1 MNKFPARAGWQ
12 WVKQGMLLFRKQPGG
27 LMALFFC
34 CMFVSLFSMIV
45 PILGQIA
52 PFILTP
58 LFSVA
63 LLEGCA
69 HVDQGKRA
77 LPNLL
82 LSGFR
87 KPVRGPL
94 LAMGVLNLL
103 LLVIA
108 LGVLYAMAGDAVMQM
123 STRPPKI
130 DQSQLEGLLGA
141 VFTSS
146 TIYTVGWM
154 LTCLTAP
161 LLYWQKMKLNK
172 ALFFSVVAVLRGWK
186 AFLTAAVT
194 LHLMYFVGCKIVV
207 LILGSSQLAVA
218 GIFTLFLITIV
229 LTHCTLY
236 IAYRHIFGP
245 TDLGVPVK
253 EDGPEPL
260 L

>member
-12 WVKQGMLLFRKQPGG
+12 WVKQGMMLFRKQPGG

-63 LLEGCA
+63 ILEGCA
-69 HVDQGKRA
+69 QVDQGKRA

-87 KPVRGPL
+87 KPVRSPL
-94 LAMGVLNLL
+94 LTVGALNLL
-103 LLVIA
+103 LVAIA
-108 LGVLYAMAGDAVMQM
+108 LGVLYTMAGETVMLI
-123 STRPPKI
+123 SKRPPQI
-130 DQSQLEGLLGA
+130 EQGQLDGLLVA
-141 VFTSS
+141 VLIAP
-146 TIYTVGWM
+146 TIYTVGWILM
-154 LTCLTAP
+154 CLTAP
-161 LLYWQKMKLNK
+161 LIYWQQMKLNK

-194 LHLMYFVGCKIVV
+194 LYLLNFIACQIVV
-207 LILGSSQLAVA
+207 LILGASQLAMA

-236 IAYRHIFGP
+236 IAYRQISGP

-253 EDGPEPL
+253 EDSPEPL

>member
-12 WVKQGMLLFRKQPGG
+12 WVKQGMMLFRKQPGG

-63 LLEGCA
+63 ILEGCA
-69 HVDQGKRA
+69 QVDQGKRA

-87 KPVRGPL
+87 KPVRSPL
-94 LAMGVLNLL
+94 LTVGALNLL
-103 LLVIA
+103 LVAIA
-108 LGVLYAMAGDAVMQM
+108 LGVLYAMAGETVMLV
-123 STRPPKI
+123 SKRPPQI
-130 DQSQLEGLLGA
+130 EQGQLDGLLVA
-141 VFTSS
+141 VLIAS
-146 TIYTVGWM
+146 TIYTVGWILM
-154 LTCLTAP
+154 CLTAP
-161 LLYWQKMKLNK
+161 LIYWQQMKLNK

-194 LHLMYFVGCKIVV
+194 LYLLNFIACQIVV
-207 LILGSSQLAVA
+207 LILGASQLAMA

-236 IAYRHIFGP
+236 IAYRQIFGP
-245 TDLGVPVK
+245 TDLAVPAK
-253 EDGPEPL
+253 ADSPEPL

>member
-45 PILGQIA
+45 PLLGQIA

-58 LFSVA
+58 MFSVA

-69 HVDQGKRA
+69 QIDQDKRA

-87 KPVRGPL
+87 KPSRNPL
-94 LAMGVLNLL
+94 LAMGALNLL

-108 LGVLYAMAGDAVMQM
+108 LGVLYAMAGDAIVKVGSQ
-123 STRPPKI
+123 PPQI
-130 DQSQLEGLLGA
+130 DPSQLEGLLGA
-141 VFTSS
+141 VFLSS

-161 LLYWQKMKLNK
+161 LIYWQQMKLNK

-207 LILGSSQLAVA
+207 LIFGTSQLAVA

-236 IAYRHIFGP
+236 VAYRQIFGAAP
-245 TDLGVPVK
+245 TGVAPA
-253 EDGPEPL
+253 DQAPPAP
-260 L
+260 

>member
-12 WVKQGMLLFRKQPGG
+12 WVKQGMMLFRKQPGG

-34 CMFVSLFSMIV
+34 CMFVSLISMIV
-45 PILGQIA
+45 PLLGQIA

-58 LFSVA
+58 MFSIA

-69 HVDQGKRA
+69 QVDRGGRA

-87 KPVRGPL
+87 KPARSPL
-94 LAMGVLNLL
+94 LIMGVLNLL

-123 STRPPKI
+123 STRPPQI

-141 VFTSS
+141 AFTSS
-146 TIYTVGWM
+146 TIYTVGWL
-154 LTCLTAP
+154 LTCLAAP
-161 LLYWQKMKLNK
+161 LVYWQKMNLNK
-172 ALFFSVVAVLRGWK
+172 ALFFSVVAVFRGWK

-207 LILGSSQLAVA
+207 IILGTSQLAVA

-229 LTHCTLY
+229 LTHCTFY
-236 IAYRHIFGP
+236 VAYRQIFG
-245 TDLGVPVK
+245 TTELAVPVK

>member
-12 WVKQGMLLFRKQPGG
+12 WVKQGMQLFRRQPGG

-34 CMFVSLFSMIV
+34 CMFVSLVSMIV
-45 PILGQIA
+45 PLLGQIA

-58 LFSVA
+58 LFSIA

-69 HVDQGKRA
+69 QVDQGKRA

-87 KPVRGPL
+87 KPSRNPL

-108 LGVLYAMAGDAVMQM
+108 LGVLYAMAGDAVMLM
-123 STRPPKI
+123 SRRPPQI

-141 VFTSS
+141 AFTSS
-146 TIYTVGWM
+146 TIYTVGWL
-154 LTCLTAP
+154 LTCLAAP
-161 LLYWQKMKLNK
+161 LIYWQKMNLNK
-172 ALFFSVVAVLRGWK
+172 ALFFSVVAVFRGWK

-194 LHLMYFVGCKIVV
+194 LHLLYFVGCRIVM
-207 LILGSSQLAVA
+207 LILGTSQLAVA

-236 IAYRHIFGP
+236 IAYRQIFGA
-245 TDLGVPVK
+245 
-253 EDGPEPL
+253 PEAAKSESPQPL

>member
-1 MNKFPARAGWQ
+1 MTKFPARAGWQ
-12 WVKQGMLLFRKQPGG
+12 WVKQGMMLFRKQPGG

-52 PFILTP
+52 PFVLTP
-58 LFSVA
+58 MFTIA

-69 HVDQGKRA
+69 QVDQDKRA

-82 LSGFR
+82 LAGFR
-87 KPVRGPL
+87 QPARSPL
-94 LAMGVLNLL
+94 LIVGLLNLL
-103 LLVIA
+103 LVVIA
-108 LGVLYAMAGDAVMQM
+108 LGTLYLLAGDAVIQM
-123 STRPPKI
+123 GTQPPQI
-130 DQSQLEGLLGA
+130 DPARLEGLLGA
-141 VFTSS
+141 VFTAS

-161 LLYWQKMKLNK
+161 LVYWQHMNLNK

-207 LILGSSQLAVA
+207 LIFGTSQLAVA

-236 IAYRHIFGP
+236 VAYRQIFGASDLAVP
-245 TDLGVPVK
+245 AKTDQR
-253 EDGPEPL
+253 EPL

>member
-12 WVKQGMLLFRKQPGG
+12 WVKQGMMLFRKQPGG

-45 PILGQIA
+45 PLLGQIA

-69 HVDQGKRA
+69 QVDQGKRA

-87 KPVRGPL
+87 KPVRSPL

-123 STRPPKI
+123 GTRPPKI
-130 DQSQLEGLLGA
+130 DQDQLEGLLGA

-161 LLYWQKMKLNK
+161 LIYWQQMKLNK

-236 IAYRHIFGP
+236 IAYRQIFGP
-245 TDLGVPVK
+245 TDLAVPAK
-253 EDGPEPL
+253 ADTAEPL